1 MKKVVVMGG
10 SFNPPTVAHQKMLIY
25 VVEQLGADKGVFV
38 PSPYSY
44 VYAKM
49 ERVGMPEEA
58 IPDDVRIKMLRAICE
73 EDPRLLVDDIE
84 CKNPENWYTT
94 ETMNYMQEKY
104 PDSHITC
111 LGGADRVRGY
121 INAYRFIPFTDKY
134 SYTVVTRG
142 DDDPIAIL
150 KEKPEAWE
158 RRDRFNIISA
168 PSGLEGISSSAIR
181 NKLRSGDM
189 SAKDMCHP
197 KVWELLMEYRNKKGK

>member
-10 SFNPPTVAHQKMLIY
+10 SFNPPTIAHQKMLIY

-49 ERVGMPEEA
+49 EKKGMPEETLS
-58 IPDDVRIKMLRAICE
+58 DEVRLEMLRAICE
-73 EDPRLLVDDIE
+73 DDVRLDVDDVE
-84 CKNPENWYTT
+84 CRNPENCYTT

-104 PDSHITC
+104 PDAHITC

-134 SYTVVTRG
+134 SYTVITRG

-150 KEKPEAWE
+150 KEKTEAWE
-158 RRDRFNIISA
+158 RRDRFNIIPA
-168 PSGLEGISSSAIR
+168 PKGLEGISSSAIR
-181 NKLRSGDM
+181 NKLRAGEDGV
-189 SAKDMCHP
+189 KDMCHP
-197 KVWELLMEYRNKKGK
+197 KVWELLMKYRKCGI

>member
-10 SFNPPTVAHQKMLIY
+10 SFNPPTIAHQKMLTY

-49 ERVGMPEEA
+49 VQKGMPEEA
-58 IPDDVRIKMLRAICE
+58 LPDEVRLEMLRAMCE
-73 EDPRLLVDDIE
+73 DDARLDVDDVE
-84 CKNPENWYTT
+84 CRNPENWYTT

-111 LGGADRVRGY
+111 LGGADRVQGY

-142 DDDPIAIL
+142 GDDPLAIL

-158 RRDRFNIISA
+158 RRDRFNIIPA
-168 PSGLEGISSSAIR
+168 PKDLEGISSSAIR
-181 NKLRSGDM
+181 NKLRAGEDGAM
-189 SAKDMCHP
+189 EMCHP
-197 KVWELLMEYRNKKGK
+197 KVWELLIKHRNNR